1 MGADEIK
8 TFLSGISVVI
18 ALVSLGVALQSRSE
32 TRRSAFASTL
42 EILKIKRMQ
51 NANHARFLDLRAT
64 ALVRQLIE
72 ELTRQPQAMDESVK
86 GTLRQLEAIRKTA
99 EVEFERERQCTA
111 VHKPLSFSSGTS
123 KAVRNLVTTEEQ
135 IGEDLQWKGY
145 DAIFTEAGEI
155 VERLRKGEAA
165 DLPN

>member
-86 GTLRQLEAIRKTA
+86 GTLRQLEAIR
-99 EVEFERERQCTA
+99 
-111 VHKPLSFSSGTS
+111 
-123 KAVRNLVTTEEQ
+123 
-135 IGEDLQWKGY
+135 WKGY